1 MIQGGGSESGEL
13 ESLMRMT
20 KWELEFEL
28 DKNRFTIKYN
38 TPIVAEKEVDG
49 E

>member
-1 MIQGGGSESGEL
+1 
-13 ESLMRMT
+13 MRIS

-38 TPIVAEKEVDG
+38 KPIIVAEGDDEEFD
-49 E
+49 

>member
-1 MIQGGGSESGEL
+1 MIQGGGNESGE
-13 ESLMRMT
+13 LMRMT

-38 TPIVAEKEVDG
+38 TPIVIDKEVEG